1 MLGQFISCDGASAMH
16 DLIRILRV
24 QLAIGK
30 PTPIPK
36 WFNCTEEAFHG
47 GTLHDGD
54 IGYHVCE
61 NRGCHH
67 TDTLKKKLQVCT
79 KCQLEV
85 YCSRE
90 CQTADWLARHKVC

>member
-47 GTLHDGD
+47 GTLILD
-54 IGYHVCE
+54 IMCAKIVSAATTQTRSKRSFKSVP
-61 NRGCHH
+61 NANLQSTVRGSAR
-67 TDTLKKKLQVCT
+67 
-79 KCQLEV
+79 QL
-85 YCSRE
+85 
-90 CQTADWLARHKVC
+90 TG